1 MEVAAL
7 IDAGADVNH
16 VYAAGLTPL
25 HFAAVHNK
33 PEVARELRRCGAD
46 PDAETSDEYALT
58 AAKIAAMS
66 DHYEVVDAI
75 LEAAGNPLRLQLTGP
90 CCIAAVLLV
99 NVGLGLLFTS
109 DSTVWDGYQD
119 AEDAMLGGIPFQR
132 SYFVTGAALC
142 LACLVMV
149 NNIDPGAVNH
159 EDVAYADKLYALPED
174 EKITINEEKF
184 GVMHPDG
191 TVEAFRWC
199 SACKLWKPNGVSHC
213 SDGRRCFW
221 RFDHHCNAVGTTI
234 AARNHCMFALMLLS
248 GSTSWLMGD
257 LSVFLRLWRHG
268 AFSLQVWWPLRTQ
281 QWPLYIALPFLAIGF
296 MCGLA
301 LFAFAIFH
309 TLALFFNFNTKM
321 CFTKQPRDDTRYR
334 LNDYDVFE
342 QLFLQPFQCREP
354 SLMDLMSGKRARSVG
369 LCRAGLECDKQEEKV
384 EM

>member
-1 MEVAAL
+1 M
-7 IDAGADVNH
+7 G
-16 VYAAGLTPL
+16 
-25 HFAAVHNK
+25 
-33 PEVARELRRCGAD
+33 
-46 PDAETSDEYALT
+46 ALT

-66 DHYEVVDAI
+66 DNYEVVDAI
-75 LEAAGNPLRLQLTGP
+75 LEAAGNPLRLQLSGP

-119 AEDAMLGGIPFQR
+119 AEDTMLGGIPFQR

-149 NNIDPGAVNH
+149 NNLDPGAVNQ

-184 GVMHPDG
+184 GIMHPDG

-301 LFAFAIFH
+301 LFAFAVFH